1 MEALWLD
8 RDAGGWRH
16 KIGDDL
22 VFCGNVI
29 EVRIDGEWVRGRYE
43 AEDLSIEAPRPVAL
57 LYTERDKPPLRIE
70 EFTEAN
76 FPTM

>member
-1 MEALWLD
+1 METLWLD

-16 KIGDDL
+16 KIGDDP

-43 AEDLSIEAPRPVAL
+43 AEDLSIEAPRLVAL
-57 LYTERDKPPLRIE
+57 LYTERDKTPLRIE
-70 EFTEAN
+70 EFTDAR
-76 FPTM
+76 FPTR